1 METKLYIDGEF
12 VIGAGESEEI
22 LNPATGELIAR
33 IPSAS
38 REQIDRAVGAATRA
52 FPKWALMTPAQR
64 SGMLLK
70 LADRIESEAEAFSR
84 LESQN
89 CGKPYAR
96 VVADELPAIIDC
108 FRFFAGAA
116 RCMSGSAAAEYV
128 AGHTSMIRRDP
139 IGVVA
144 SIAPWN
150 YPLFIVARQIPP
162 PPPARNP
169 AGLKPAAHTP
179 LTAPKPP

>member
-1 METKLYIDGEF
+1 
-12 VIGAGESEEI
+12 
-22 LNPATGELIAR
+22 
-33 IPSAS
+33 
-38 REQIDRAVGAATRA
+38 
-52 FPKWALMTPAQR
+52 
-64 SGMLLK
+64 MLLK

-96 VVADELPAIIDC
+96 VVSDELPTIVDC

-116 RCMSGSAAAEYV
+116 RCMSGSAVAEYV

-150 YPLFIVARQIPP
+150 YPLLIAALKIAPP
-162 PPPARNP
+162 LAPGQPGGLEPPVRI
-169 AGLKPAAHTP
+169 H
-179 LTAPKPP
+179 LT